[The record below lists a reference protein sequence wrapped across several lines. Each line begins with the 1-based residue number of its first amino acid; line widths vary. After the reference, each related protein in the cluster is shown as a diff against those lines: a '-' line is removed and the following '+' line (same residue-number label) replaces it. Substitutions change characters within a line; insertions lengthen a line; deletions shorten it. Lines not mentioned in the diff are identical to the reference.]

1 MEGPLARARG
11 PWVTSWSIGVAS
23 ADIDGTLRSC
33 FRRGELCAG
42 EGGVPVVFV
51 CCMLTGCSVE
61 CAHSVGGVASPGAA
75 HDRCGCVSWYSVRSV
90 FARPLLVLSCRH
102 HVVRACMLHADGE
115 ATGARTRRCCLLGC
129 WPCAMATLSFVALAR
144 LSLAT
149 RRRVFVSV
157 CC

>member
-1 MEGPLARARG
+1 MLDALAQGSARRSFVRGALFGLHDSLWSVSFAVIGVPLARARG

-75 HDRCGCVSWYSVRSV
+75 HDRCGCVS
-90 FARPLLVLSCRH
+90 
-102 HVVRACMLHADGE
+102 
-115 ATGARTRRCCLLGC
+115 
-129 WPCAMATLSFVALAR
+129 
-144 LSLAT
+144 
-149 RRRVFVSV
+149 
-157 CC
+157 